1 MRWAYELNDFSFD
14 IIHKSGKEQIQS
26 VHSFV
31 VNKISL
37 VTLTMTE
44 LQIDITNFW
53 NETLRVQRWLQK
65 QHGFVM
71 EMQI

>member
-14 IIHKSGKEQIQS
+14 IVYKPGKEQVNQM
-26 VHSFV
+26 HSLV

-37 VTLTMTE
+37 VTLTITE

-53 NETLRVQRWLQK
+53 KETLRV
-65 QHGFVM
+65 
-71 EMQI
+71 